1 MMSIKIDSLK
11 LNKFLISEQNSDN
24 KAVFSKELSSL
35 SDRGARL
42 PLEKGISSSEEDCK
56 IKQKLNE
63 FYNLEHKE
71 FIDLKNKIK
80 LDKAIDKLKDKDEKD
95 EKDEGNDGLN
105 IEGLLLT
112 QKKIYSQVCSHF
124 KKNKLEQK
132 ILAGNVS
139 HKNNLVNAS
148 QTKSNLSFTSNL
160 ESNKENVITHSE
172 VKKENQLIN
181 NKLSL
186 LTKHEYDNKK
196 PGKLEKK
203 HYLNKLIKSN
213 KNHKENK
220 PAINEQKE
228 GIDKIKLPLKS
239 EEGKLISDSLVIEN
253 NYSLTKGRFLEN
265 RSVDKKELSFEF
277 ESGNLNI
284 GDLHKEKIKEN
295 VNDVSIFNSI
305 KPEYQQMIS
314 GALFNKK
321 LLDIPVFSLLH
332 KKVSMISQPPSI
344 TYVFKKWGNEL
355 HQMKINFDTDRKIQL
370 IASTGRV
377 YQSSLENFNQYQGRL
392 SLSLENDNHH
402 WRINEVDPSTDNN
415 KDEK

>member
-1 MMSIKIDSLK
+1 M
-11 LNKFLISEQNSDN
+11 
-24 KAVFSKELSSL
+24 
-35 SDRGARL
+35 
-42 PLEKGISSSEEDCK
+42 
-56 IKQKLNE
+56 
-63 FYNLEHKE
+63 
-71 FIDLKNKIK
+71 
-80 LDKAIDKLKDKDEKD
+80 
-95 EKDEGNDGLN
+95 
-105 IEGLLLT
+105 
-112 QKKIYSQVCSHF
+112 
-124 KKNKLEQK
+124 
-132 ILAGNVS
+132 
-139 HKNNLVNAS
+139 
-148 QTKSNLSFTSNL
+148 
-160 ESNKENVITHSE
+160 
-172 VKKENQLIN
+172 
-181 NKLSL
+181 
-186 LTKHEYDNKK
+186 
-196 PGKLEKK
+196 
-203 HYLNKLIKSN
+203 
-213 KNHKENK
+213 
-220 PAINEQKE
+220 
-228 GIDKIKLPLKS
+228 KS

-277 ESGNLNI
+277 ESENLNI